1 VTVDLLVIALGVNL
15 DPLPI
20 VAFILILSAKR
31 GVLKGAGFIMGWL
44 GSLLAVIA
52 VTLLLTGGEP
62 PAPRSVPATTALAIK
77 LAIGLTLIY
86 IGVRTNRRRSQP
98 HKPRKPPKWQGQL
111 DEMSPVVA
119 AGIGFLVQPW
129 TLVAAGVAVIT
140 SADIDSAL
148 NYLTWMAFCVL
159 CTASLLSMELYTVF
173 SPDGAKEKLNNL
185 RAWLEGHRDE
195 AIVLGSLIVGFWL
208 VGKSIYQLTG

>member
-1 VTVDLLVIALGVNL
+1 VTIDLLVIALGVNL

-20 VAFILILSAKR
+20 VAFILVLSAKR
-31 GVLKGAGFIMGWL
+31 GVLKGLGFILGWL
-44 GSLLAVIA
+44 GSLVAVIA

-62 PAPRSVPATTALAIK
+62 LKPRSLPATTALAIK

-86 IGVRTNRRRSQP
+86 VGIRTNRRRSQP
-98 HKPRKPPKWQGQL
+98 HKARKPPKWQEGL
-111 DEMSPVVA
+111 DGMSPVVA

-140 SADIDSAL
+140 SADIDSWL
-148 NYLTWMAFCVL
+148 NYVTWMAFCVL
-159 CTASLLSMELYTVF
+159 CTASLLAMELYTVL
-173 SPDGAKEKLNNL
+173 SPASAKEKLNNL
-185 RAWLEGHRDE
+185 RAWMESHRDE
-195 AIVLGSLIVGFWL
+195 AIVLGSLVLGFWL